1 MKRMRESIKRLAGL
15 FHKGR
20 RDAELE
26 EELAA
31 HLEMLV
37 EQNVER
43 GMTPEEARRA
53 ARIALGGREQIKEA
67 VREQRGL
74 PWVESFIAD
83 ARFGLRMLRKN
94 PGFTAVAIL
103 TLALGIG
110 ANTAIFSVVN
120 GILLEPLPY
129 AGSSRLVRIANEF
142 KVRGIPMGLQGASL
156 PEIADVQA
164 QSTVFERLAIYQ
176 ENFGG
181 TIRTDLMP
189 DTADISEVSADFF
202 PMMGVKPLLGRPIT
216 AADEQG
222 GGQRVAVLSYRMWQE
237 DFGGDANV
245 LTRTFLVDGTPYRV
259 IGVMPPEF
267 NLGVGKGFWKPLMPS
282 PKIASSRA
290 AGARYY
296 SIVARLKKGVT
307 LKQASAQLQIISA
320 RLAAEYPET
329 EKGLD
334 LEAEGIKDQMVTQV
348 RAGLLILLG
357 AVGFVLLIAC
367 VNVSAL
373 LVARAWTRQR
383 EMAIRRALGAT
394 RLRLVRQM
402 LSESVLLAIAGG
414 ALGLLFAASSI
425 GVICAIAPPYTPR
438 IERVRLDSNVL
449 WFTLGIS
456 LLAAMLFGIA
466 PALQASARRMGHGI
480 KEGLGGSFATG
491 APGKRRLLRGS
502 LVTAEVSLAVIVVL
516 GAALMVRSFEKLM
529 HVDTG
534 IRTDHVLTMH
544 VRFSHAVCSAKTAD
558 ACAGP
563 YEDALGRIQSLS
575 GVQSAAISQGF
586 ALMGGRYV
594 VDDLYVEGSSDNQM
608 AKKGAEL
615 GAFLSH
621 HSVTPSYF
629 ETVGIRLL
637 EGRNF
642 TNVDTDKS
650 ALVAIVNQRF
660 ASDFLNG
667 NALGQRIAVTK
678 DKAGN
683 PEWMQIVGVV
693 SDDRDTSLKKD
704 PEPLYYQPARQV
716 GYIGTGDFV
725 IRTSGNPL
733 AIAPVIEKQVWA
745 VDSNAPILGLRTMD
759 QNIANSAAEPRFQS
773 SLLTSFG
780 ALGLLLAMI
789 GLYGVMSYA
798 VVQRTHEIGVRMA
811 LGASRLDVMRL
822 VVGEGAGLALI
833 GVASGLAASWALMR
847 FLRSLLFE
855 VSPTDPVSFAGV
867 GVLLMFV
874 AIAACWI
881 PARRAMRVDP
891 MVALRHE

>member
-1 MKRMRESIKRLAGL
+1 MSRVREWMKRITGMFRKR
-15 FHKGR
+15 R

-37 EQNVER
+37 EENMER

-53 ARIALGGREQIKEA
+53 ARIALGGGEQIKEA
-67 VREQRGL
+67 VRQQRGL
-74 PWVESFIAD
+74 PWLESLWQD
-83 ARFGLRMLRKN
+83 MRFGLRMLRKN
-94 PGFTAVAIL
+94 PSFTVVAIL

-110 ANTAIFSVVN
+110 SNTAIFSVVN
-120 GILLEPLPY
+120 GILLETLPY
-129 AGSSRLVRIANEF
+129 AGSSRLLRIANEY
-142 KVRGIPMGLQGASL
+142 KVRGMSMGLQGASL
-156 PEIADVQA
+156 PEIADVRA
-164 QSTVFERLAIYQ
+164 QSTVFEQLSIYQ
-176 ENFGG
+176 ENWGG

-189 DTADISEVSADFF
+189 DTSDISQVSADFF

-216 AADEQG
+216 AADEQRG
-222 GGQRVAVLSYRMWQE
+222 GERVAVLNYRLWRE

-245 LTRTFLVDGTPYRV
+245 LTRTFLADGTPYRV

-267 NLGVGKGFWKPLMPS
+267 DLGVAKGFWKPLMPG
-282 PKIASSRA
+282 PKIASNRD
-290 AGARYY
+290 ARYY
-296 SIVARLKKGVT
+296 SIAARLKKGVT
-307 LKQASAQLQIISA
+307 LKQAEAQLQTISA
-320 RLAAEYPET
+320 RLAAEYPKT
-329 EKGLD
+329 EKDLD
-334 LEAEGIKDQMVTQV
+334 LEAVSIKEQMITRV
-348 RAGLLILLG
+348 RAGLLILFG

-402 LSESVLLAIAGG
+402 LSESVLLAISGG

-425 GVICAIAPPYTPR
+425 GVIRAIAPPYTPR

-456 LLAAMLFGIA
+456 LLAAVLFGIA

-480 KEGLGGSFATG
+480 KEGLGGSFAAG
-491 APGKRRLLRGS
+491 APRQRRLLRGS
-502 LVTAEVSLAVIVVL
+502 LVAAEVSLAVIVVL

-544 VRFSHAVCSAKTAD
+544 VMFSHAVCGMKTSD
-558 ACAGP
+558 ACVGP
-563 YEDALGRIQSLS
+563 YEDVLRRIQSLS

-586 ALMGGRYV
+586 ALMGGSYV
-594 VDDLYVEGSSDNQM
+594 VDDLYVEGSPDNRM
-608 AKKGAEL
+608 ATKGATI
-615 GAFLSH
+615 GPYLSH
-621 HSVTPSYF
+621 HTITPSYF

-637 EGRNF
+637 QGRDF
-642 TNVDTDKS
+642 TNADTDTS
-650 ALVAIVNQRF
+650 DHVAIVNRKF
-660 ASDFLNG
+660 ASDFLTG
-667 NALGQRIAVTK
+667 NPLGQRIAVKK

-683 PEWMQIVGVV
+683 PQWMQIVGVV

-704 PEPLYYQPARQV
+704 PEPLYYQPIRQV
-716 GYIGTGDFV
+716 GYYGVGNFV
-725 IRTSGNPL
+725 IRASGNPL
-733 AIAPVIEKQVWA
+733 AIAPAVEKQVWA
-745 VDSNAPILGLRTMD
+745 VDSNAPIEGIRTMD
-759 QNIANSAAEPRFQS
+759 QNVANSAAEPRFQA
-773 SLLTSFG
+773 SLLASFG
-780 ALGLLLAMI
+780 ALGLLLAVAGI
-789 GLYGVMSYA
+789 YGVMSYA

-811 LGASRLDVMRL
+811 LGASRSDVMRL
-822 VVGEGAGLALI
+822 VVGEGARLALI
-833 GVASGLAASWALMR
+833 GVASGLAASWALTR
-847 FLRSLLFE
+847 SLRSLLFE
-855 VSPTDPVSFAGV
+855 VSPTDPVTFAAV
-867 GVLLMFV
+867 AVLLMLV
-874 AIAACWI
+874 AIMACWI